1 MDIFQKLE
9 KGLRKI
15 HRKKIDKHIFVP
27 FIFFLEILVAQV
39 DQRFDLFDWEI
50 MRQNESI
57 NSISE
62 GYQYVFF
69 ATNANGILRFNKF
82 SRKFDSNI
90 YLGQGIKSKEIKH
103 VYFDKNTGILWIIG
117 NEGIEFSNDRKGNW
131 NNIEFQRLNVKS
143 LRNIEDFGA
152 SRNFLWIKT
161 NSRYIKLDHVSAT
174 FLGIFAYPDE
184 GNIDWGD
191 INFSSN
197 YEFNNFSLE
206 DYFIEQG
213 WLLSN
218 KSASDN
224 NGVFHNYKTFLKT
237 QNGFSWIGLSNG
249 QLLFIDDFS
258 KTITPKDVGI
268 SVSIPLTISI
278 GKKLWIAGINNNQYS
293 SITSIENNFS
303 KVRNFLETNYSG
315 FFRSDF
321 YCSEYID
328 DEVWFGSDG
337 KVIIYDERNDFFRTL
352 GYEKGIPIQKIE
364 FIKYFNDKVYIA
376 SYSELIVLD
385 IKSKKIVN
393 SQISDLIKKNNL
405 FIDYLEV
412 VDSKLYITLDGRTY
426 LFDENE
432 NINFDKF
439 EYLVKDNFRVEGIYG
454 YGEYLFFSSKKGIL
468 NLRDNELIPSS
479 LYFNFR
485 VNDVLKLNN
494 ILYIG
499 TSGGLAIYDLE
510 LKQLN
515 NFYDFSFIR
524 NIFKVELVGDFLVL
538 LTSTG
543 LIKLNLS

>member
-1 MDIFQKLE
+1 
-9 KGLRKI
+9 
-15 HRKKIDKHIFVP
+15 
-27 FIFFLEILVAQV
+27 
-39 DQRFDLFDWEI
+39 

-143 LRNIEDFGA
+143 SRNIEDFGA

-174 FLGIFAYPDE
+174 FLGVFAYPDE
-184 GNIDWGD
+184 SNIDWGD
-191 INFSSN
+191 INFNSN
-197 YEFNNFSLE
+197 YKFNNFSLE

-321 YCSEYID
+321 YSSEYID
-328 DEVWFGSDG
+328 GEVWFGSDG

-405 FIDYLEV
+405 FIDFLEV
-412 VDSKLYITLDGRTY
+412 VENKLYITLDGRTY

>member
-15 HRKKIDKHIFVP
+15 HQKKIDKHIFVP

-131 NNIEFQRLNVKS
+131 NNIELQRLNVKS
-143 LRNIEDFGA
+143 SRNIEDFGA

-174 FLGIFAYPDE
+174 FLGVFAYPDE
-184 GNIDWGD
+184 SNIDWGD
-191 INFSSN
+191 INFNSN
-197 YEFNNFSLE
+197 YKFNNFSLE

-268 SVSIPLTISI
+268 SVSVPLTISK

-321 YCSEYID
+321 YSSEYID
-328 DEVWFGSDG
+328 GEVWFGSDG

-405 FIDYLEV
+405 FIDFLEV
-412 VDSKLYITLDGRTY
+412 VENKLYITLDGRTY

-439 EYLVKDNFRVEGIYG
+439 EYLIKDYN
-454 YGEYLFFSSKKGIL
+454 
-468 NLRDNELIPSS
+468 
-479 LYFNFR
+479 
-485 VNDVLKLNN
+485 
-494 ILYIG
+494 
-499 TSGGLAIYDLE
+499 
-510 LKQLN
+510 
-515 NFYDFSFIR
+515 
-524 NIFKVELVGDFLVL
+524 
-538 LTSTG
+538 
-543 LIKLNLS
+543 